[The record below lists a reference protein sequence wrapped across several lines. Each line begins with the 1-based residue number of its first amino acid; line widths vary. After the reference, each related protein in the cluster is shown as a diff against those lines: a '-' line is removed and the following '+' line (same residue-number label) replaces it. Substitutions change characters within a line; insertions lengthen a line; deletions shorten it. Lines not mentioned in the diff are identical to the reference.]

1 MIILSNVRTIQTI
14 KNSINTSLRNE
25 TGQFTKQQCM
35 EYYDFKQAD
44 ILFGVPIHIDRTTKK
59 KLGYLGNVL
68 NGIAK
73 PQFVPE
79 MMNQARL
86 DNLTI
91 IYLTEQQ

>member
-25 TGQFTKQQCM
+25 TGQ
-35 EYYDFKQAD
+35 FKQAD